1 MFPGYRALYAYMHC
15 PLADAQRSSV
25 PHCPIRPPSPSPP
38 SPPPARSPSAPV
50 CARLHSA
57 TDMCRHAQTDRHTQ
71 ISTDKHRH
79 VRLLPSALVR
89 SRPLS
94 SAPVRSRP
102 LSSAVRQTD
111 TDTDRHRHRHRHRL
125 PSTPVQLTHSRPK
138 LRSCSALRSIFAR
151 RSLSMSASCS
161 SAWDEELLLG
171 ALLGLS

>member
-1 MFPGYRALYAYMHC
+1 MWSPYMFPGYRALYAYMHC

-50 CARLHSA
+50 CACLHSA

-94 SAPVRSRP
+94 SALVCCE
-102 LSSAVRQTD
+102 
-111 TDTDRHRHRHRHRL
+111 TDRHRHRQTQTQTQTQ
-125 PSTPVQLTHSRPK
+125 TPVHSRPADSQQAQTSQLLCVALHICKTLSLNVCK
-138 LRSCSALRSIFAR
+138 LLV
-151 RSLSMSASCS
+151 SL
-161 SAWDEELLLG
+161 G
-171 ALLGLS
+171 